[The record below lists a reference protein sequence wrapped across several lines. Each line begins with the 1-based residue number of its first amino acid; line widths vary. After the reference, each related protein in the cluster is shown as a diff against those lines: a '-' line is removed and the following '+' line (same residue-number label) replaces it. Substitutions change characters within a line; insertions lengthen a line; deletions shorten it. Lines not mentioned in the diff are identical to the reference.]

1 MRATRDTQL
10 RESSKQYKLPQ
21 KDKLSRLSR
30 ASANEKKEHMNGLP
44 EIKWSQVAHL
54 PYDLIFKILL
64 LLPAE
69 SLHRSSFVCKAW
81 FNLVNSSNF
90 TDAYICHSETVFIF
104 LQLVSQRRP
113 KTFSIEA
120 KLGLS
125 EYHSIFLTREP
136 SRSYINFLVVKDGKS
151 KVIESQISGLKD
163 ILATC
168 NGLIL
173 ATCEQNGGLL
183 VINPVTRKLVA
194 LPLGTINAR
203 DESYGFVFGR
213 LTGEYK
219 VVHLFRDE
227 SGYISCEILSLATR
241 SWWAVD
247 GPSFG
252 LFTKLIRKP
261 VAAIGALHWLPAK
274 HGCSYIVSLSIDDG
288 KFHTRALPISSSV
301 NDRLL
306 EIGGFLSF
314 VTHVT
319 LNRIEVWILKGLQGG
334 SWIKRHIIT
343 SNKITDLIPISTL
356 RHGREMVFKGCRDGS
371 FYAYDIEIQVMRKVE
386 MEGEPH
392 RHRSSYLPHVNTLA
406 SWESNAALW

>member
-10 RESSKQYKLPQ
+10 RESSKQCKLSQ
-21 KDKLSRLSR
+21 KDKLSRLLR
-30 ASANEKKEHMNGLP
+30 ASANEKKEHMNGLL
-44 EIKWSQVAHL
+44 EIK
-54 PYDLIFKILL
+54 IFKILL

-69 SLHRSSFVCKAW
+69 SLHRSRFVCKAW

-90 TDAYICHSETVFIF
+90 TDAHIRHSETVFIF

-120 KLGLS
+120 KL
-125 EYHSIFLTREP
+125 
-136 SRSYINFLVVKDGKS
+136 
-151 KVIESQISGLKD
+151 
-163 ILATC
+163 
-168 NGLIL
+168 
-173 ATCEQNGGLL
+173 
-183 VINPVTRKLVA
+183 
-194 LPLGTINAR
+194 
-203 DESYGFVFGR
+203 
-213 LTGEYK
+213 
-219 VVHLFRDE
+219 
-227 SGYISCEILSLATR
+227 
-241 SWWAVD
+241 VD

-274 HGCSYIVSLSIDDG
+274 HGCSYIVSLGIDDE
-288 KFHTRALPISSSV
+288 KFYTRALSISSSV

-319 LNRIEVWILKGLQGG
+319 LNRIEAVFPVVV
-334 SWIKRHIIT
+334 KRHIIM

-371 FYAYDIEIQVMRKVE
+371 FYVYDIEIQVMRKVE

-406 SWESNAALW
+406 SWESNTTLW